1 MAHNLSATR
10 RTRYKR
16 GKPSRRYLSLSQ
28 HGSPAP
34 LVGVVTLSLFLSGF
48 CAIISELSLFN
59 LAEGMLGGTNANL
72 TYTMGL
78 MMFAM
83 GVGSAFTAL
92 RWFRNVTVEMFIAV
106 EFALS
111 VLTIIS
117 VVGIYLLAG
126 WLPGSAAWWIWGL
139 SPLIGMLVGLEI
151 PIVLRINEVLGLR
164 LRLNA
169 PLVMAPDYFG
179 ALAAFVL
186 FTFLLLPSMGLA
198 RAAWLG
204 GALNLAVAGVVA
216 LVFRPYLRRPLV
228 VLTGFLLLAAAAAML
243 WLRMPQLM
251 AFAEQLH
258 YRDGIIAAKETPY
271 QRIVVTDR
279 LRQGNPAYRGQL
291 PRGSTLA
298 EEGGYVLRKVRD
310 SRSAYCEEDIR
321 LYINGGLQ
329 FSTCDEHRY
338 HEMVV
343 HPAMSLAAAKDSV
356 LVLGAGDGLAVREV
370 LKYPGAAVTLVE
382 LDEEMVRLF
391 RDDAR
396 FSRLNNASLSDP
408 RVRIVVGDAFRFLR
422 ETRMRFDVIL
432 MDFPDP
438 HHSSTARLYSTQF
451 FRFAARVLAPGGILA
466 TQSMSPLF
474 HPRAFASVRK
484 TMQAAGFRVVSLQ
497 VPMLT
502 FEHWGFQVGSLGAS
516 ADSMR
521 ARLEA
526 FSPVV
531 STRYLN
537 REAVQAA
544 FRWGKELA
552 WDAED
557 VPVNDQFTLP
567 LLELYR
573 ETLRR

>member
-1 MAHNLSATR
+1 MAVHTS
-10 RTRYKR
+10 
-16 GKPSRRYLSLSQ
+16 GSRRAFPPRVLRA
-28 HGSPAP
+28 HGGRHAPPLAP
-34 LVGVVTLSLFLSGF
+34 LVGVMVLSLFLSGF
-48 CAIISELSLFN
+48 CGIVSELSLFN
-59 LAEGMLGGTNANL
+59 LAEGLLGGTNANL

-92 RWFRNVTVEMFIAV
+92 RWFREVTVEMFIAV
-106 EFALS
+106 ECALS
-111 VLTIIS
+111 ALTMVSVL
-117 VVGIYLLAG
+117 GIYLLAG

-139 SPLIGMLVGLEI
+139 SPLIGLLVGLEI

-169 PLVMAPDYFG
+169 SLVMAPDYFG

-186 FTFLLLPSMGLA
+186 FTFVLLPGMGLA

-204 GALNLAVAGVVA
+204 GALNLAVACAMA
-216 LVFRPYLRRPLV
+216 LMFRPYLRRPLL
-228 VLTGFLLLAAAAAML
+228 VLGCFVLLAAGAAALGLAMP
-243 WLRMPQLM
+243 RMM

-258 YRDGIIAAKETPY
+258 FRDGIVAARETPY

-279 LRQGNPAYRGQL
+279 RRPGNPAYIAKE
-291 PRGSTLA
+291 PRGTTLA
-298 EEGGYVLRKVRD
+298 DAGAHVLRRVRD
-310 SRSAYCEEDIR
+310 ANSAYCKEDIR

-338 HEMVV
+338 HEMLV
-343 HPAMSLAAAKDSV
+343 HPAMSLARGPRKV
-356 LVLGAGDGLAVREV
+356 LVLGGGDGMAVREV
-370 LKYPGAAVTLVE
+370 LKYADVAVRLVE
-382 LDEEMVRLF
+382 LDAEMVTLF

-396 FSRLNNASLSDP
+396 FARLNGGVLSDA
-408 RVRIVVGDAFRFLR
+408 RVTITVGDAFRFLR
-422 ETRMRFDVIL
+422 ETRERFDVIL

-438 HHSSTARLYSTQF
+438 RSTSTARLYSTQF

-474 HPRAFASVRK
+474 HPRAFVSVRK
-484 TMQAAGFRVVSLQ
+484 TMAAAGFRVVSLQ

-502 FEHWGFQVGSLGAS
+502 FEHWGFQVGALDAS
-516 ADSMR
+516 VKTLQE
-521 ARLEA
+521 RLDA
-526 FSPVV
+526 YRPTVP
-531 STRYLN
+531 TRYLN

-544 FRWGKELA
+544 RRWGKELLR
-552 WDAED
+552 DAGD
-557 VPVNDQFTLP
+557 VPINDQFTLP
-567 LLELYR
+567 LPGLYR